1 MGLRSTRAALFAVAG
16 ALALAIGAC
25 GGDDGGTDNATG
37 GNGATTAT
45 PDAKPLKIGAS
56 LPLTGDFSE
65 PGKAA
70 QQGYKVWEAM
80 TNEGGGLLKRKVQ
93 LVIRDDASDQNTVV
107 SDYTSLI
114 SRDKVDLLA
123 GTFSSLLNIPAST
136 VAERN
141 KMLYVE
147 PAGGAPEIFERGY
160 KHLFFA
166 QQATANKQ
174 GDVWADWVLGLPE
187 GERPKTAAYPTL
199 DDPFAIPVLEG
210 IREKFEAAG
219 IETVQKSTYPADTS
233 NFDSIANAVKG
244 KNPDVVVHGATF
256 ADGVGFVRAMKKVG
270 FKPKMFFETSAPSFG
285 DQYIK
290 GVGKE
295 ATEGVFYAVSHT
307 PEAETPGNKEF
318 VAKYKEMFGGTEVPE
333 DAADAF
339 ATAQVMQAAVKAVGS
354 VERNQQTKL
363 ADWLRDNNVD
373 TILGP
378 LSRDEAGRPEGEF
391 LIGQWQDGKPE
402 VVLPEDVATSDKIVE
417 RYGG

>member
-1 MGLRSTRAALFAVAG
+1 MGVVRKRLSVWVVLAALAALVVAG
-16 ALALAIGAC
+16 C
-25 GGDDGGTDNATG
+25 GSDDGGDGGAAAG
-37 GNGATTAT
+37 GNGDQGGS
-45 PDAKPLKIGAS
+45 PIEIGAS
-56 LPLTGDFSE
+56 LPLTGEFSE

-80 TNEGGGLLKRKVQ
+80 INEGGGLLGRKVKFI
-93 LVIRDDASDQNTVV
+93 IRDDASDQNTVV
-107 SDYTSLI
+107 ADYTSLI

-166 QQATANKQ
+166 QQATADKQ
-174 GDVWADWVLGLPE
+174 GDVWAEWVLGLPAD
-187 GERPKTAAYPTL
+187 ERPKTAAYPTL

-219 IETVQKSTYPADTS
+219 IKTVQKSTYPADTS
-233 NFDSIANAVKG
+233 NFDSIANDVKSA
-244 KNPDVVVHGATF
+244 NPDVVVHGATF
-256 ADGVGFVRAMKKVG
+256 ADGVGFTRAMKKVG

-285 DQYIK
+285 DQFLK
-290 GVGKE
+290 GVGKDS
-295 ATEGVFYAVSHT
+295 TEGVFYAVSHT
-307 PEAETPGNKEF
+307 PEASTPGNDEF
-318 VAKYKEMFGGTEVPE
+318 VAKYKELYGGTEVPE

-339 ATAQVMQAAVKAVGS
+339 ATAQVMQAAVEAVKS
-354 VERNQQTKL
+354 VDRQDQTKL
-363 ADWLRDNNVD
+363 ADWVRDNQVE

-378 LSRDEAGRPEGEF
+378 LTWDEDGRPEGEF

-402 VVLPEDVATSDKIVE
+402 IVLPKEAATSDKIVE

>member
-1 MGLRSTRAALFAVAG
+1 VIRNR
-16 ALALAIGAC
+16 LALATVLAILPAAVAVGCGSSDDDNGSGASSGGG
-25 GGDDGGTDNATG
+25 GGDTI
-37 GNGATTAT
+37 
-45 PDAKPLKIGAS
+45 KIGAS
-56 LPLTGDFSE
+56 LPLTGEFSE

-80 TNEGGGLLKRKVQ
+80 TNEKGGLLKRQVKFTF
-93 LVIRDDASDQNTVV
+93 RDDASDQNTVV
-107 SDYTSLI
+107 ADYTSLI

-174 GDVWADWVLGLPE
+174 GDVWAQWVLDLPADK
-187 GERPKTAAYPTL
+187 RPQTAAYPTL
-199 DDPFAIPVLEG
+199 DDPFAVPVLEG

-219 IETVQKSTYPADTS
+219 IKTVQKSTYPADTS
-233 NFDSIANAVKG
+233 NFDSIANAVKA

-256 ADGVGFVRAMKKVG
+256 ADGVGFVRALKKVG

-285 DQYIK
+285 DQFIK
-290 GVGKE
+290 GVGKD
-295 ATEGVFYAVSHT
+295 ATEGIFYAVSHT
-307 PEAETPGNKEF
+307 PEAETPGNEEF
-318 VAKYKEMFGGTEVPE
+318 VAKYKELYGGTEVPE

-339 ATAQVMQAAVKAVGS
+339 ATAQVMEAAVNAVGS
-354 VERNQQTKL
+354 VERKDQTKL
-363 ADWLRDNNVD
+363 ADWLRDNQVD

-378 LSRDEAGRPEGEF
+378 LSWDEDGRPEGEF
-391 LIGQWQDGKPE
+391 LVGQWQDGKPE
-402 VVLPEDVATSDKIVE
+402 IVLPEDVATTDKIVE

>member
-1 MGLRSTRAALFAVAG
+1 VRRNGWALSTV
-16 ALALAIGAC
+16 LAILLAVGTAAC
-25 GGDDGGTDNATG
+25 GSDDDGGSGAASG
-37 GNGATTAT
+37 GGGD
-45 PDAKPLKIGAS
+45 PIKIGAS
-56 LPLTGDFSE
+56 LPLTGEFSE

-70 QQGYKVWEAM
+70 QQGYQVWEAM
-80 TNEGGGLLKRKVQ
+80 TNEKGGLLDRQVKFTF
-93 LVIRDDASDQNTVV
+93 RDDASDQNTVV

-147 PAGGAPEIFERGY
+147 PAGGAPEIFDRGY

-166 QQATANKQ
+166 QQATADKQ
-174 GDVWADWVLGLPE
+174 GDVWADWVLSLPE

-210 IREKFEAAG
+210 IRAKFEAAG

-233 NFDSIANAVKG
+233 NFDSIANAVKA

-256 ADGVGFVRAMKKVG
+256 ADGVNFVRALKKVG
-270 FKPKMFFETSAPSFG
+270 FQPKMFFETSAPSFG
-285 DQYIK
+285 DQFSK
-290 GVGKE
+290 GVGKQS
-295 ATEGVFYAVSHT
+295 TEGIFYAVSHT
-307 PEAETPGNKEF
+307 PEAATPGNDEF
-318 VAKYKEMFGGTEVPE
+318 VAKYKEMFGGSEVPE

-339 ATAQVMQAAVKAVGS
+339 ATAQVMEAAVKAVGS
-354 VERNQQTKL
+354 VERSDQTKL
-363 ADWLRDNNVD
+363 ADWLRDNKVE

-378 LSRDEAGRPEGEF
+378 LSWDDAGRPEGEF
-391 LIGQWQDGKPE
+391 LVGQWQNGKPE
-402 VVLPEDVATSDKIVE
+402 IVLPESAATTDTIVKT
-417 RYGG
+417 YGG